1 MAEGFTKREITSA
14 VLFMAIALLVVL
26 LITLGERRTREQQP
40 LPPQPSIDATEPTTQ
55 TKATSLRPFD
65 PNTVSYEELL
75 TLGLDRREAVSLL
88 KFRAAGK
95 IFRIRE
101 DVALCYGI
109 TDSAY
114 QVLKPYIEIGEKYH
128 IRRSTYEDR
137 AYREE
142 HDSSALLTP
151 SPFRIDT
158 VTATYLRAI
167 GAFTKRQAEAFIR
180 WRDRSGFRDME
191 EVRACY
197 VVEDSVATALEPYIL
212 FPERDLSPFEA
223 PVNINTADSARLVEI
238 VGIGPKSASAIL
250 AYRKRLGGFVR
261 VEQLAEVKGVM
272 ESNYEKILQQICCKG
287 DEIQK
292 IDINFATPSEL
303 EHPYIGPKL
312 VRKITKQRQLKGG
325 WTCTQELIDE
335 NILTEEEA
343 ARLDPYLVYGVQTTE
358 SE

>member
-1 MAEGFTKREITSA
+1 MGTELRKREIGQG
-14 VLFMAIALLVVL
+14 VLFVSLVLLVVL
-26 LITLGERRTREQQP
+26 LATQAKRREVPSAEPAAASTEQP
-40 LPPQPSIDATEPTTQ
+40 MTVATPTP
-55 TKATSLRPFD
+55 SLRPFD
-65 PNTVSYEELL
+65 PNTVEYEELL
-75 TLGLDRREAVSLL
+75 ALGMSRAEAVSLL
-88 KFRAAGK
+88 KFRASGK
-95 IFRIRE
+95 VFRIRE

-114 QVLKPYIEIGEKYH
+114 QVLKPYINIGAEYR
-128 IRRSTYEDR
+128 ITP
-137 AYREE
+137 REE
-142 HDSSALLTP
+142 RNYPIRERDTLTRIAP

-158 VTATYLRAI
+158 VSVAYLRAI

-197 VVEDSVATALEPYIL
+197 VVDDSVATALEPYIL
-212 FPERDLSPFEA
+212 FPERDLSPYEA
-223 PVNINTADSARLVEI
+223 PVDINSADSARLTEV
-238 VGIGPKSASAIL
+238 VGIGAKTASAIVR
-250 AYRKRLGGFVR
+250 YRERLGGFVR

-272 ESNYEKILQQICCKG
+272 ESNYEKILQQICCK
-287 DEIQK
+287 DVAIRK

-325 WTCTQELIDE
+325 WTCTQELVKE
-335 NILTEEEA
+335 NILTQEEA
-343 ARLDPYLVYGVQTTE
+343 ERLAPYVVYGVHKAE